1 MGAFVFLVV
10 VVEQLQHGFISLI
23 FTLNICVSFRIGT
36 FCGAKLMN
44 KKIFRGAILESILL
58 SLIND
63 AAEHG
68 LHGYAIFNA
77 VYKKFGIRLGPST
90 LYAALRH
97 LEKQGL
103 VASSWEFTLGKAR
116 RKYRITRKGQSLLR
130 EYFAELKTVI
140 PASVTYKP

>member
-1 MGAFVFLVV
+1 
-10 VVEQLQHGFISLI
+10 
-23 FTLNICVSFRIGT
+23 
-36 FCGAKLMN
+36 MN
-44 KKIFRGAILESILL
+44 KKIFRGAILESVLL
-58 SLIND
+58 NLIND
-63 AAEHG
+63 ASEHG